1 MKKNL
6 VGNLDK
12 NQDINESQANV
23 TNNKQERA
31 AGKKAQGISEAAG
44 KKASRITGK
53 TAENAEASSNSKT
66 NKRTAFSGNKEVS
79 ADAIGFKYSKDIA
92 AGMGRFESKINTELV
107 PNSDL
112 LHVPSALA
120 VAKMLANFD
129 ARLVDPIKVSE
140 RDGKLYQID
149 GTKTMAVL
157 TELHQQKGV
166 QTFPVM
172 CRIYTGLTPEDE
184 ARIYATTDDFH
195 DHLSMAY
202 KIRAL
207 LIAKDLEIMDFIET
221 TKASGFDI
229 RPGNYK
235 PHDGFVCA
243 IVMAFRCYRK
253 LGSKE
258 YLRMLK
264 ILMRTWAGASWSVT
278 RNMLGGMTLFMTENR
293 VNMNTFAKVFEKV
306 TYEDIWRRALKY
318 PGQHRPGAFADTIA
332 DFYNGRVV
340 KQEND
345 DAGSDDDLPQD
356 DVFPQAM

>member
-1 MKKNL
+1 
-6 VGNLDK
+6 
-12 NQDINESQANV
+12 
-23 TNNKQERA
+23 
-31 AGKKAQGISEAAG
+31 
-44 KKASRITGK
+44 
-53 TAENAEASSNSKT
+53 
-66 NKRTAFSGNKEVS
+66 
-79 ADAIGFKYSKDIA
+79 
-92 AGMGRFESKINTELV
+92 MGRFESKINTELV

-112 LHVPSALA
+112 LHAPSALA

-195 DHLSMAY
+195 DHLPMAY

-207 LIAKDLEIMDFIET
+207 LIAKDPEIMDFIET

-332 DFYNGRVV
+332 DFYNGTVV
-340 KQEND
+340 KEETSDSVPDHSVIQ
-345 DAGSDDDLPQD
+345 DDDLPQ
-356 DVFPQAM
+356 AM